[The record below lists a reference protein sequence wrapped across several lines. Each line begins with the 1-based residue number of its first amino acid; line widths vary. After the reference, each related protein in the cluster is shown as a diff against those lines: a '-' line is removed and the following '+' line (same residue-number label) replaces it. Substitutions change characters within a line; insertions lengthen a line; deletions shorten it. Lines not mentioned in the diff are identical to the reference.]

1 MLFYHVYMFSG
12 DEILSMCCPSQG
24 APFVSHKSLGGRR
37 KSIHPGADLP
47 DIAMAMNYARLGA
60 PMKEVE
66 VLFVYLIVCLFNQF
80 LFNTL

>member
-1 MLFYHVYMFSG
+1 MFICFLG
-12 DEILSMCCPSQG
+12 DEILSMCCPSKV

-60 PMKEVE
+60 SMKEAE
-66 VLFVYLIVCLFNQF
+66 VLFMYLFVYSVYF
-80 LFNTL
+80 